1 MSDTPIRGLRV
12 MAIVRWAVLAA
23 TVAVA
28 GFSWWTFVA
37 SDGGVASGPDRYHCP
52 MHPQIRS
59 PNPGT
64 CPICFMNL
72 EPIPRER
79 LDDHPESHEPPTP
92 SEGLGAEVSLSLE
105 RRQAIGVA
113 TTRVDRRVVSR
124 ELRLPALVEIPEAA
138 RFEVRSRAP
147 GYIERVAQ
155 VESGDRVRAG
165 QPLAWIYS
173 TELLTAQEELLAA
186 HRLSGANLSGTSISG
201 ASLAST
207 VSGAA
212 RDRLLV
218 LGVHRSDVDRILAS
232 GHAERAI
239 PLRAPATATVT
250 RRSAAV
256 GSYATPDAPLF
267 ELADLSSLWIT
278 ATAATGDL
286 EDVGEG
292 VSARFVPR
300 GGQARDV
307 EVLLVSPTVST
318 DTRSGR
324 VRLSASNEDG
334 TLRPGDIGEVVLSLA
349 PRELVLVP
357 RDAVI
362 DRGSLRYVFVEE
374 RAGVFSP
381 REVDVGPLVGDERVL
396 RAGVEPG
403 EVVVTRGAFLV
414 DSESRLEG
422 ALAPQSR
429 GTEPEAES
437 TGGGAHDRAHP

>member
-1 MSDTPIRGLRV
+1 MSEAPIRGLRV

-28 GFSWWTFVA
+28 AFSWWTFAA
-37 SDGGVASGPDRYHCP
+37 SDTSEAVGPDRYHCP

-79 LDDHPESHEPPTP
+79 LDDHPESHEAPTP
-92 SEGLGAEVSLSLE
+92 SEGLGADVSLSLE

-113 TTRVDRRVVSR
+113 TTRVERRTVSR

-147 GYIERVAQ
+147 GYVERVAP

-165 QPLAWIYS
+165 QPLVWIYS

-186 HRLSGANLSGTSISG
+186 NRLAGSNLAG
-201 ASLAST
+201 T
-207 VSGAA
+207 VSDAA
-212 RDRLLV
+212 RERLLV
-218 LGVHRSDVDRILAS
+218 LGVHRSDIDRIVAS
-232 GHAERAI
+232 GRRERAI

-278 ATAATGDL
+278 ATAATSDL

-292 VSARFVPR
+292 ASARFTPR
-300 GGQARDV
+300 GGAARDV
-307 EVLLVSPTVST
+307 EVLRVSPTVAT

-334 TLRPGDIGEVVLSLA
+334 TLRPGDIGEAILA
-349 PRELVLVP
+349 LPPRELVLVP

-362 DRGSLRYVFVEE
+362 DRGSLRYVFVEA

-381 REVDVGPLVGDERVL
+381 REVEVGPLVGDERVL
-396 RAGVEPG
+396 RAGVAPG

-414 DSESRLEG
+414 DSESRLEA
-422 ALAPQSR
+422 ALAPSR
-429 GTEPEAES
+429 MGTSPEASPEPGGGAAPTS
-437 TGGGAHDRAHP
+437 EGGAHDRAHP

>member
-1 MSDTPIRGLRV
+1 MSTEAPIRGLRV

-23 TVAVA
+23 TVVVA
-28 GFSWWTFVA
+28 AFSWWTFI
-37 SDGGVASGPDRYHCP
+37 GGEDETSGPDRYHCP

-79 LDDHPESHEPPTP
+79 LDEDRGAHEPAAP

-113 TTRVDRRVVSR
+113 TSRAERRSVSR
-124 ELRLPALVEIPEAA
+124 ELRMPALVEIPEAA
-138 RFEVRSRAP
+138 RFEVRTRAP
-147 GYIERVAQ
+147 GYVERVAA

-173 TELLTAQEELLAA
+173 TEILTAQQELLAA
-186 HRLSGANLSGTSISG
+186 HRLSGSSFGE
-201 ASLAST
+201 T
-207 VSGAA
+207 VSDAA
-212 RDRLLV
+212 RERLLV
-218 LGVHRSDVDRILAS
+218 LGVHRSDLDRIVAS
-232 GHAERAI
+232 GRTERAI
-239 PLRAPATATVT
+239 PLRAPAAATVT

-267 ELADLSSLWIT
+267 ELADLSSLWVT
-278 ATAATGDL
+278 ATAATSDL
-286 EDVGEG
+286 EDVGQG
-292 VSARFVPR
+292 ASARFVPR
-300 GGQARDV
+300 GGAARDV
-307 EVLLVSPTVST
+307 EVLLVSPTIST

-324 VRLSASNEDG
+324 VRLSAPNEDG
-334 TLRPGDIGEVVLSLA
+334 TLRPGDIGEAILVLP
-349 PRELVLVP
+349 PRDLLLVP

-381 REVDVGPLVGDERVL
+381 HEVEVGPLIGEERVL
-396 RAGVEPG
+396 FAGVEPG
-403 EVVVTRGAFLV
+403 DVVVTRGAFLV
-414 DSESRLEG
+414 DSESRLEA
-422 ALAPQSR
+422 ALAPE
-429 GTEPEAES
+429 GA
-437 TGGGAHDRAHP
+437 AHDRAHP